1 MKNLSSVF
9 IVLLLVVSCTS
20 NTIYEKPKDLLSK
33 NKMADILTDMY
44 IAEGAKSVNNKNLER
59 LVDYMPLV
67 YEKHKID
74 SLQFASSNFYYNSR
88 IDDYEAIYKMVD
100 QRLKKLHTKYDTILK
115 KADSLKRSKLYR
127 YRPPIGEDE
136 AVKVMTDEEEQDF

>member
-136 AVKVMTDEEEQDF
+136 AVKVMTDKEEQDF

>member
-1 MKNLSSVF
+1 MKILSNLI
-9 IVLLLVVSCTS
+9 IVLFLLVSCTS

-44 IAEGAKSVNNKNLER
+44 IAEGARSVNNKNLER

-74 SLQFASSNFYYNSR
+74 SVQFAESNFYYNTR

-100 QRLKKLHTKYDTILK
+100 QRLKKLHTKYDTIIK
-115 KADSLKRSKLYR
+115 KADSINRSKLYR
-127 YRPPIGEDE
+127 KRLPEDSNDPKRIYVE
-136 AVKVMTDEEEQDF
+136 DEEEF